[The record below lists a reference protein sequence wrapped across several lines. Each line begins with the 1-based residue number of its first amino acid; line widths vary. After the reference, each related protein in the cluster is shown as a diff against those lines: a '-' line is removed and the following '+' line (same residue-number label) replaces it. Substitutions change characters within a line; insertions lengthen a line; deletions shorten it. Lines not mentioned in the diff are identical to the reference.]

1 MSRMTENE
9 PISSGEPGEA
19 PVAIGELDL
28 PVKIEIDTVALP
40 VAQLSALRAGY
51 VLELPVPVREAQVR
65 LVSYG
70 QMIALGELVAVGDH
84 IGVRI
89 VRMCNQSVPV

>member
-1 MSRMTENE
+1 MSQDSHDDTLSPAE
-9 PISSGEPGEA
+9 PSDP
-19 PVAIGELDL
+19 PLPIGELDL
-28 PVKIEIDTVALP
+28 PVKIEIDTVSLP

-51 VLELPVPVREAQVR
+51 VLELPVPVRDAQVK

-70 QMIALGELVAVGDH
+70 QVIAYGELVAVGEH

-89 VRMCNQSVPV
+89 IRIANQSVSV